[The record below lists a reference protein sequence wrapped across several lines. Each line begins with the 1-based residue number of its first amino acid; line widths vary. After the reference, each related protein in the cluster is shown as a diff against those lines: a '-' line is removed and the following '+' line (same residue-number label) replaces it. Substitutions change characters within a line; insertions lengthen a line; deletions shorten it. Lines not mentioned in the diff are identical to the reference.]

1 MTISFIDPVLNPAVV
16 IGCEKSP
23 GSIATEFV
31 SRRKCCVFE
40 IMRKEAGNGVE
51 TDRTDSSLK

>member
-16 IGCEKSP
+16 IGYEKSP
-23 GSIATEFV
+23 GSISTEFV

-40 IMRKEAGNGVE
+40 MRKEARNGVE